1 AQGENRKVLDFLQG
15 STEQYIADAT
25 EWKRTLQSLSS
36 QVKEIDYERAKAA
49 EMIRGLEASI
59 ELRVKEWRDVEAR
72 LRREVDI
79 GREKSEATVAEAAR
93 CRKKLVGVEEA
104 RTVAESNLATI
115 RLEFTRRERELL
127 AELSAL
133 TTELADTKEEL
144 AQTLDTLN
152 SVDVDEESNHPYLQ
166 YGVPVMGPR
175 KLRGEVLCVGCRN
188 RLVYAGYGSRSAG
201 AVPPKLGEVVEDF
214 LLDYNG
220 AKQKI
225 KLRRNLDRAHH
236 EADRRKG
243 HRGGRP
249 MSRED
254 SREARTRPCT
264 REVATPERPVRV
276 RKGVVVCP
284 ELMTPNPTA
293 THRGGDIQQQQGS
306 VGQLRAGDQVMP
318 LDVIVSRTVRE
329 SAEFLQTAQR
339 TIDSQKEDLAK
350 QRAELERRKSELARR
365 ERRYKM
371 KKRKMRRLLREIQ
384 SLGVPLDSSSSEMS
398 AGSGSE
404 LSDDVA
410 AAQKR
415 RKRSSG
421 VRSRT
426 PVSSNNRQKKRKT
439 LGEGGDSRKTDSSVA
454 PATAGEGS
462 PGAVDPAA
470 LQEEKEARAAG
481 AFSSED
487 GKVLWNKRS
496 RAWIASWKDEATG
509 SLRTKSFNPRKK
521 YEGNVQAARDDAIVF
536 LAQRPRAKSPASS
549 DPMKK
554 ESSSLGED
562 EEEEEE
568 MVDEDESPKVQLDG
582 DTGGMVAQEPES
594 SGGGVVDLGAAG
606 KADGIGVEEQH
617 TWSPVGRPLGVDEP
631 QVEVVE
637 CSLVS
642 SSSSSDVSPRRD
654 DL

>member
-1 AQGENRKVLDFLQG
+1 
-15 STEQYIADAT
+15 
-25 EWKRTLQSLSS
+25 
-36 QVKEIDYERAKAA
+36 
-49 EMIRGLEASI
+49 
-59 ELRVKEWRDVEAR
+59 
-72 LRREVDI
+72 
-79 GREKSEATVAEAAR
+79 
-93 CRKKLVGVEEA
+93 
-104 RTVAESNLATI
+104 
-115 RLEFTRRERELL
+115 
-127 AELSAL
+127 
-133 TTELADTKEEL
+133 
-144 AQTLDTLN
+144 
-152 SVDVDEESNHPYLQ
+152 
-166 YGVPVMGPR
+166 
-175 KLRGEVLCVGCRN
+175 
-188 RLVYAGYGSRSAG
+188 
-201 AVPPKLGEVVEDF
+201 
-214 LLDYNG
+214 
-220 AKQKI
+220 
-225 KLRRNLDRAHH
+225 
-236 EADRRKG
+236 
-243 HRGGRP
+243 
-249 MSRED
+249 
-254 SREARTRPCT
+254 
-264 REVATPERPVRV
+264 
-276 RKGVVVCP
+276 
-284 ELMTPNPTA
+284 MTPNPTA
-293 THRGGDIQQQQGS
+293 THRGGDIQQHQGS

-350 QRAELERRKSELARR
+350 QRAELERRKSDLARR

-384 SLGVPLDSSSSEMS
+384 SLGVSLDSSGSEMS

-426 PVSSNNRQKKRKT
+426 PVSNNNRPKKRKT
-439 LGEGGDSRKTDSSVA
+439 LGEGGDCRKTDSSVA
-454 PATAGEGS
+454 PVTAGEGS

-568 MVDEDESPKVQLDG
+568 MADEDESPKVQLDD

-594 SGGGVVDLGAAG
+594 SGDGVVDLGAAG
-606 KADGIGVEEQH
+606 KADGIGAEEQH

-654 DL
+654 DLL